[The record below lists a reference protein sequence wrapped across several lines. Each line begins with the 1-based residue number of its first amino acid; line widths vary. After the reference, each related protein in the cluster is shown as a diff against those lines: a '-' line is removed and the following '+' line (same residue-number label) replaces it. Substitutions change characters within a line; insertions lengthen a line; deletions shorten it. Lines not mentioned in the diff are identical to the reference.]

1 MPVTQARRSPAASGS
16 CAIKGCPS
24 PTTQGGGRV
33 LLVLAGV
40 GYYGAVPDV
49 AHLCVEVHQP
59 LAEPLGASL
68 VALLPE
74 GLVEKRRVENEILIA
89 SPYDVALDEAWRHPN
104 GLQPCDVDSSRHLF
118 HLIRRHSLL
127 TYRHVQPSF
136 SFALIDVAAS
146 CKYCGPQRESAF
158 YSYGR

>member
-24 PTTQGGGRV
+24 PQNKGEGRV

-59 LAEPLGASL
+59 LGEPLGASL

-74 GLVEKRRVENEILIA
+74 GLVETRRVENEILIA
-89 SPYDVALDEAWRHPN
+89 SPDDVALDKTRRHPV
-104 GLQPCDVDSSRHLF
+104 GLQPG
-118 HLIRRHSLL
+118 
-127 TYRHVQPSF
+127 
-136 SFALIDVAAS
+136 A
-146 CKYCGPQRESAF
+146 
-158 YSYGR
+158 